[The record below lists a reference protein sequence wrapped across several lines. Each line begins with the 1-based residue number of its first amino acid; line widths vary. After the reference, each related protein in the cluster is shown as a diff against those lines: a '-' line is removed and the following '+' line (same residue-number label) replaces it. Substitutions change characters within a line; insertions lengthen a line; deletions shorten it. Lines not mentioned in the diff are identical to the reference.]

1 MRNFTLLIIVLLL
14 SLTSLAQTKEVCGI
28 VKDSLGDPL
37 PFVSVYFEG
46 VEKAAQTDFD
56 GKYCI
61 YVASDTIALKFAYI
75 GYDEVEEVVDGRDEI
90 NIVLVESSEN
100 LEEVEI
106 SCTPLSAKAANRLYP
121 KKNRS
126 KKKGM
131 GFGKSSTKSIG
142 SYDAAAPAGPA
153 GATGGSGAIGGD
165 SPVYYMMSTDGA
177 EAAPPSYK
185 VPATSAAVKD
195 KKSSVKSEV
204 ISSEISTDDI
214 SDESREL
221 IELVETDIDNNIHA
235 GILTA
240 GEIHDFSKWE
250 MWQDISS
257 TALSSWEEYWDVKM
271 KDRFT
276 LQLMNEEGKPV
287 IDAEVSLINEG
298 NDIWKAKTDNTGKAE
313 LWANLQEELIG
324 PDASLRMEV
333 NYNGKRQDIETIS
346 AFKDGVNHLTI
357 DTKCEVPNAVDLMW
371 VVDATGSM
379 GDEINYLKVELNDV
393 IQQVKA
399 NNKDLEIN
407 MGSVFYR
414 DEGDAYLT
422 RETSFSS
429 NIDKTIEFIKEQRAD
444 GGGDTPEAVEAALE
458 VAIEKMKWSKN
469 ARARV
474 LFLVLDAPPHQEPE
488 VLEKLWR
495 LNELAAAKGIRIV
508 PITGSGIDKSVE
520 YLMRSMALSTN
531 GTYVFLTDHSGVGG
545 EHIEP
550 STDEYDVEFLNDL
563 LVRLIDQYTF
573 APDCNND
580 DFVEDALSDNNA
592 NNNQNNNGNNQGDPN
607 DPLIDLLPNMKL
619 YPNPTAG
626 PMTIELE
633 EAAKELFITDYAGK
647 IIRRLT
653 DVQEGMR
660 EVDLSD
666 FPSGV
671 YFVRYHNGKKG
682 LSEKFVIA
690 H

>member
-1 MRNFTLLIIVLLL
+1 MKNFILLIIPLLL
-14 SLTSLAQTKEVCGI
+14 SLTSIAQTKEVCGI
-28 VKDSLGDPL
+28 VKDDLGEPL
-37 PFVSVYFEG
+37 PFVSVFFEG

-61 YVASDTIALKFAYI
+61 YAPSDTTTLKFAFI
-75 GYDEVEEVVDGRDEI
+75 GYEEVEEVVDGRDEI
-90 NIVLVESSEN
+90 NIVLVESSAA

-121 KKNRS
+121 KKKDRS
-126 KKKGM
+126 KRKGM
-131 GFGKSSTKSIG
+131 GFGKSSVKNIE
-142 SYDAAAPAGPA
+142 SYDAAVPSGPA
-153 GATGGSGAIGGD
+153 GATGAAGVMGRGS
-165 SPVYYMMSTDGA
+165 SSVSYLRSTDGA
-177 EAAPPSYK
+177 ESAAPSYK
-185 VPATSAAVKD
+185 VSATSTAVRD
-195 KKSSVKSEV
+195 EKSSIKSTM
-204 ISSEISTDDI
+204 ISSEISKDDLSDQPREFPEIKEADTDN
-214 SDESREL
+214 E
-221 IELVETDIDNNIHA
+221 IHA

-257 TALSSWEEYWDVKM
+257 VALSSWEEYWDVKM

-276 LQLMNEEGKPV
+276 LQLMNEDGKPV

-298 NDIWKAKTDNTGKAE
+298 NSIWKAKTDNTGKAE
-313 LWANLQEELIG
+313 LWANLQDELVS
-324 PDASLRMEV
+324 PDALLKMEV
-333 NYNGKRQDIETIS
+333 RYRGKKHNIDQVS
-346 AFKDGVNHLTI
+346 YFKDGVNHLTI
-357 DTKCEVPNAVDLMW
+357 DAKCEVPNMVDLMW

-422 RETSFSS
+422 RQTEFSKDI
-429 NIDKTIEFIKEQRAD
+429 NKTIDFIKEQGAD
-444 GGGDTPEAVEAALE
+444 GGGDTPEAVEEALE
-458 VAIEKMKWSKN
+458 VAIEKMKWTKN
-469 ARARV
+469 ARARM

-495 LNELAAAKGIRIV
+495 LNKLAASKGIRII

-520 YLMRSMALSTN
+520 YLMRAMALSTN

-550 STDEYDVEFLNDL
+550 TTDDYDVEFLNDL
-563 LVRLIDQYTF
+563 LVRLIDQNTF

-580 DFVEDALSDNNA
+580 DFVKDALSDDGIND
-592 NNNQNNNGNNQGDPN
+592 NNNQGNNNHPGP
-607 DPLIDLLPNMKL
+607 LPNMKL

-633 EAAKELFITDYAGK
+633 EVAKELFITDYAGK

-653 DVQEGMR
+653 NVQAGKR
-660 EVDLSD
+660 AIDLSD